1 MRLTLALFRLPAFRM
16 AWGSSL
22 AAAGAQW
29 MERVISAW
37 LALSI
42 GGDAVAVGA
51 TLAVRLVP
59 FVLFGLVAGTVADR
73 FPRRTVLMAVAAGA
87 TVLSLV
93 LAGLFSSGTAELW
106 HLLAI
111 GVLFGL
117 VQVFDMTSRS
127 AFVVDL
133 VGRESAT
140 SAIAANAVAQRFFG
154 AVGAF
159 AGGIVIP
166 LVGVTGGYLVVAAA
180 YGVGFVLL
188 ARTRVAKREA
198 VVGAGGPVSFRRA
211 LVGTARLIVD
221 NPAVRMVA
229 VASLACE
236 TFGYSHQAAL
246 PSLARDVLR
255 TGSEGLGALT
265 AASSLGATL
274 AVIGISALGPT
285 AARQPLLAGTLFL
298 WGVALAAL
306 GTSGTFPLSLAL
318 MLAVGACASAVDVL
332 NQTIAQMA
340 VSDEERGR
348 AVGVWVFSIGMNMV
362 GLMQVGTFVVL
373 FGAPLTFVGNGVGA
387 MLSALLIAS
396 LAPAYR
402 FTRARNRPGTSPLRG

>member
-1 MRLTLALFRLPAFRM
+1 MRMTLGLFRLPAFRM

-73 FPRRTVLMAVAAGA
+73 FPRRTVLMGVAAGA
-87 TVLSLV
+87 TVLSLA
-93 LAGLFSSGTAELW
+93 LAGLFSTGTAELW

-111 GVLFGL
+111 GLMFGL

-133 VGRESAT
+133 VGREQAT

-180 YGVGFVLL
+180 YAIGLLLL
-188 ARTRVAKREA
+188 AMTRVPKREGIA
-198 VVGAGGPVSFRRA
+198 AGAPVSFRRA

-255 TGSEGLGALT
+255 TGSEGLGSLT

-274 AVIGISALGPT
+274 AVILISALGPKVP
-285 AARQPLLAGTLFL
+285 RQPLLAGTLFL

-373 FGAPLTFVGNGVGA
+373 FGAPLTFLGNGIGA
-387 MLSALLIAS
+387 ALSAGLIVL

-402 FTRARNRPGTSPLRG
+402 LTRVRSRPGTSPLPG

>member
-1 MRLTLALFRLPAFRM
+1 VRATLALFRLSAFRT
-16 AWGSSL
+16 AWSSSL

-42 GGDAVAVGA
+42 GGDAIAVGA
-51 TLAVRLVP
+51 TLAVRVVP
-59 FVLFGLVAGTVADR
+59 FILFGLVAGTVADR
-73 FPRRTVLMAVAAGA
+73 LPRRTVLMSVAGA
-87 TVLSLV
+87 ATLLSLA
-93 LAGLFSSGTAELW
+93 LAALFSTGTAELW

-111 GVLFGL
+111 GLLFGL

-133 VGRESAT
+133 VGRERAT
-140 SAIAANAVAQRFFG
+140 SAIAANAVAQRLFG
-154 AVGAF
+154 AVGAA
-159 AGGIVIP
+159 AGGLVIP
-166 LVGVTGGYLVVAAA
+166 LLGVTGGYLVVAAA
-180 YGVGFVLL
+180 YAVGLVLL

-198 VVGAGGPVSFRRA
+198 VAGGPPISFRRA

-221 NPAVRMVA
+221 NPAMRMV
-229 VASLACE
+229 VIASLACE

-274 AVIGISALGPT
+274 AVVGLSALGPGI
-285 AARQPLLAGTLFL
+285 ARQPLLAATLFL
-298 WGVALAAL
+298 WGVSLAAL
-306 GTSGTFPLSLAL
+306 GTSGTFGLSLAL

-340 VSDEERGR
+340 VSDAERGR
-348 AVGVWVFSIGMNMV
+348 AVGVWVFSIGMNMI

-373 FGAPLTFVGNGVGA
+373 VGAPWTFMGNGVGA
-387 MLSALLIAS
+387 MASALAIVL
-396 LAPAYR
+396 LVPTYR
-402 FTRARNRPGTSPLRG
+402 LSRRMRSRPGTAQLPG